1 MIIVAIL
8 KHVAGKSAD
17 YGAALDYLKY
27 EHDEVLKRPLLD
39 ANGNWVLRRDIL
51 LEGINCEP
59 ELFDVECEMLNAQ
72 YHKNQNYDEIKTHH
86 YLISFDPADKDEC
99 GLTGEQAQA
108 IGMEYVKAN
117 FPGHQAL
124 VCTHMDGHNGSGN
137 IHVHIVINSL
147 RKLDVPQQPFMERPI
162 DCKAG
167 YKHHLTKDYLKHLQQ
182 SLMNICLRENLNQ
195 VDLLSPS
202 VNKITQQEYYAK
214 QRGQINLD
222 KLNSELIAEGF
233 TPMKTKFQTEK
244 DKLRDS
250 ITAAAKKAK
259 SFEEFSRLLQTE
271 SNILVKDHR
280 GRFSYLLPDR
290 EKYISARTLGTSFDR
305 EHLLTLFES
314 NAITAA
320 KEKKQWSVADPIAV
334 LYIKSNLRLVVNL
347 QDCVK
352 AQQSRAYAQKVK
364 ISNLQQMANTIVYV
378 QQHGYDSYD
387 DLKKARDEL
396 SAKMSDARNTAKSTD
411 ADLKLLNEKSHYLGQ
426 YLSTKATYKEFL
438 QAGNKKMYRSAHQD
452 EIARYEEAVQ
462 FLKRNSTNGTI
473 PTMKNL
479 RAEKEKL
486 LSARTAQY
494 ESYIY
499 FKDYYHE
506 LQTACRN
513 VDMIL
518 ETEHTQQHN
527 RTQLKRS
534 HEPSL

>member
-1 MIIVAIL
+1 MAVL
-8 KHVAGKSAD
+8 KHIVSKNAN
-17 YGAALDYLKY
+17 YGESLDYLLFQ
-27 EHDEVLKRPLLD
+27 HDERTKKPILNEHGQMILREEYYLD
-39 ANGNWVLRRDIL
+39 GL
-51 LEGINCEP
+51 NCEP
-59 ELFDVECEMLNAQ
+59 MLFDKECERLNDQ
-72 YHKNQNYDEIKTHH
+72 YHKNQTYDEIKSHH
-86 YLISFDPADKDEC
+86 YIISFDPADRDEC
-99 GLTGEQAQA
+99 GLTGEKAQEL
-108 IGMEYVKAN
+108 GLEYARKN

-124 VCTHMDGHNGSGN
+124 VCTHTDGHNESGN

-147 RKLDVPQQPFMERPI
+147 RKLNVPQQPFMERPI

-222 KLNSELIAEGF
+222 KLNAELIAEGF

-411 ADLKLLNEKSHYLGQ
+411 ADLKLLNEKIHYLGQ